1 MQERYAG
8 ILLPVTALPSPYG
21 VGTLGAQAKN
31 FVDFLAN
38 AKQKLWQVLPLVPTG
53 YGDSPYASSCAVAG
67 SPYLIDIDELIKQGL
82 LTKEE
87 AEKYSCATSDKN
99 IGRVNYEALFYPKC
113 HKNIPLPLPL

>member
-38 AKQKLWQVLPLVPTG
+38 AKQKLFH
-53 YGDSPYASSCAVAG
+53 C
-67 SPYLIDIDELIKQGL
+67 
-82 LTKEE
+82 
-87 AEKYSCATSDKN
+87 
-99 IGRVNYEALFYPKC
+99 
-113 HKNIPLPLPL
+113 